1 MTNSPS
7 PGYSITL
14 RVAVSSRADS
24 TTDLASAVAETGAAV
39 TALDI
44 VESSHNSIV
53 VYVTCSTIVEEHA
66 DTITRAIDAR
76 PALTVRKVSDRIF
89 LMHLGGKVSVE
100 PKVPLKKRDDLSRA
114 YSPGVVQVCLA
125 IAKNPEDSG

>member
-100 PKVPLKKRDDLSRA
+100 PKDPLKNRDDLSRA